1 MDIDT
6 LRAVPLFASLDRK
19 AAAELSRFLS
29 IHDYERSSVVFRN
42 RDPGDAMYL
51 IDLGKVRI
59 SITDADG
66 HVVTLA
72 ELGPGDFFGEMA
84 MLDGHGRSADATV
97 IDDARLA
104 KLTRED
110 FLSFV
115 DSDPRIVLEMLT
127 AVTRRLRRT
136 DDLLRHRVSRNANEE
151 EAARLTFADRAAD
164 VIAEFGGSWKFIF
177 TFIVLLNFWVLLNT
191 WMLYDKGFDPFP
203 YILLNLVLNM
213 ITALQAPIIMM
224 SQNRQAQKDRLR
236 ANLDYQLNLKNELLL
251 SEIIHRLDD
260 LGKPRSQ
267 PSEYSAHNGARRNE
281 TKKRSQ
287 PRRNDQCRGACAKHL
302 ICWFRRLAQAP
313 LHQSLSLS

>member
-1 MDIDT
+1 MSKFGPIAEGT
-6 LRAVPLFASLDRK
+6 VENRMEIEALRAVPLFSSLDRK
-19 AAAELSRFLS
+19 AAKELSAFLS
-29 IHDYERSSVVFRN
+29 IHDYERSSFVFRN

-59 SITDADG
+59 SIADADG

-97 IDDARLA
+97 IEDARLA

-151 EAARLTFADRAAD
+151 EAAGLTFGDRAAD
-164 VIAEFGGSWKFIF
+164 VIAEFGGSWKFIIAC
-177 TFIVLLNFWVLLNT
+177 IVFLNFWVVLNT
-191 WMLYDKGFDPFP
+191 WVLFEKGFDPFP

-260 LGKPRSQ
+260 LKKKKPAEQDS
-267 PSEYSAHNGARRNE
+267 
-281 TKKRSQ
+281 
-287 PRRNDQCRGACAKHL
+287 
-302 ICWFRRLAQAP
+302 
-313 LHQSLSLS
+313 

>member
-6 LRAVPLFASLDRK
+6 LRSVPLFASLDRE
-19 AAAELSRFLS
+19 AAAELGEFLS
-29 IHDYERSSVVFRN
+29 IHDYEGSSVVFRN
-42 RDPGDAMYL
+42 GDPGDAMYL

-66 HVVTLA
+66 HVVILA
-72 ELGPGDFFGEMA
+72 ELGPGDFFGEMS

-97 IDDARLA
+97 IEHARLA

-136 DDLLRHRVSRNANEE
+136 DDLLRHRVSRNANEL
-151 EAARLTFADRAAD
+151 EAAQLTLADRAAD
-164 VIAEFGGSWKFIF
+164 KIAEFGGSWKFIIAF
-177 TFIVLLNFWVLLNT
+177 LTFLSLWVLVNTWVLLSRV
-191 WMLYDKGFDPFP
+191 FDPYP
-203 YILLNLVLNM
+203 YLLLSTALNM
-213 ITALQAPIIMM
+213 LAALQAPIIMM

-251 SEIIHRLDD
+251 SEIIHRLDE
-260 LGKPRSQ
+260 LAKRRS
-267 PSEYSAHNGARRNE
+267 RE
-281 TKKRSQ
+281 TVITAGPDS
-287 PRRNDQCRGACAKHL
+287 
-302 ICWFRRLAQAP
+302 
-313 LHQSLSLS
+313 